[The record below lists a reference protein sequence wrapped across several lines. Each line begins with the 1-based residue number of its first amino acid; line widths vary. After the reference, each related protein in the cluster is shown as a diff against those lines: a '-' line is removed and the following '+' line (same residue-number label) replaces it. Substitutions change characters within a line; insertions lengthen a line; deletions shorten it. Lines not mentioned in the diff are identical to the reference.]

1 MTATL
6 DSPSAPPRE
15 AEAPPAPR
23 RRTWMWGLIGVGT
36 LALILSGWQVWA
48 GAPSEYYASIALSM
62 SRSWSNFFFGA
73 VDPAGT
79 VTLDKIPGSFWIP
92 ALFVR
97 VFGYSAWTVILPN
110 ALAATAAAL
119 ITAVTARRLAGIRAG
134 LLAGAIVAVTP
145 ILVAVSR
152 SNQPESFF
160 VFGLSLTAWAS
171 VRAVQTKSVGWLV
184 AAGAFIGLSFQF
196 YMLEA
201 WAVWPALAAAYLC
214 TRQAWGR
221 RLVHLAVAGAVSLA
235 TSLWWVAIVSLI
247 PSGSRPYIGSTI
259 GDNPWEM
266 VFGYNGLGRFGATA
280 DSTTYESFTPPFSGD
295 PGILR
300 LFNAQL
306 AGQIAWLI
314 PAALIGIV
322 VLWILRFPRPLTVLL
337 TVWTLTFAAM
347 FSTVAGMHQFYTA
360 ALAIPLALVVAVA
373 LTAAHRAGTVW
384 PQIAIVGVAGLTAV
398 IVGFSY
404 GGYSIPVSL
413 AQAAAAAVAIALLL
427 SRHRA
432 RMMTTVAMVV
442 GLLLTPTVWSAVTIA
457 HPSSINPVAGGVSEM
472 SAGGFGGA
480 GRGPGGQGTGA
491 RTDGGSFP
499 GGAQAGGQGGGQGG
513 GQAGGQGTAQG
524 GGQAGPRSGFAPG
537 GSGTVPGSGR
547 NGTTPGAGGRQGMAQ
562 SADSE
567 LVAWLEAHDTG
578 STYVAATFGAQQA
591 ASLIL
596 ATDGASI
603 LPIGGFNGSD
613 DVPTLD
619 RFISLVQSGEI
630 RYVIGGEDR
639 GAGGG
644 AAGFGGTGFGGTGG
658 GGGAAGSGGSSSPE
672 TASAQIRQW
681 VEQNCTVD
689 ASAPGTVYDCG

>member
-6 DSPSAPPRE
+6 DPIAALLPEAAAPPT
-15 AEAPPAPR
+15 AR
-23 RRTWMWGLIGVGT
+23 RSRAWTGGLIAVGA
-36 LALILSGWQVWA
+36 LALFLTGWQVWA

-62 SRSWSNFFFGA
+62 SRSWSNFFFGT

-110 ALAATAAAL
+110 ALAATAAAV
-119 ITAVTARRLAGIRAG
+119 ITAVAGRRLAGVRAG

-160 VFGLSLTAWAS
+160 VLGLALTAWAS
-171 VRAVQTKSVGWLV
+171 VRAVQARSVGWLV
-184 AAGAFIGLSFQF
+184 VAGAFVGLSFQF

-214 TRQAWGR
+214 TRQSWAR
-221 RLVHLAVAGAVSLA
+221 RILHLAVAGVVSLA
-235 TSLWWVAIVSLI
+235 ASLWWVAIVSLI

-259 GDNPWEM
+259 GDDPWEM
-266 VFGYNGLGRFGATA
+266 VFGYNGLGRFTATA
-280 DSTTYESFTPPFSGD
+280 DSSTYESFTPPFSGD

-314 PAALIGIV
+314 PAAILGIV
-322 VLWILRFPRPLTVLL
+322 VLWLLRFPRPLTVLL
-337 TVWTLTFAAM
+337 TVWTVTFAAM

-360 ALAIPLALVVAVA
+360 ALAVPLALVVAVA
-373 LTAAHRAGTVW
+373 LAAAHRAGKVW
-384 PQIAIVGVAGLTAV
+384 PRAAIVGVAGLTAV
-398 IVGFSY
+398 VIGFSY

-413 AQAAAAAVAIALLL
+413 VQAAAAAAAIVLLF

-432 RMMTTVAMVV
+432 RRVTAIVTVV
-442 GLLLTPTVWSAVTIA
+442 GLLLTPAVWSAVTIA

-472 SAGGFGGA
+472 SAGGMGGA
-480 GRGPGGQGTGA
+480 GRGPGGQGAGA
-491 RTDGGSFP
+491 RSDGGSMP
-499 GGAQAGGQGGGQGG
+499 GG
-513 GQAGGQGTAQG
+513 AQG
-524 GGQAGPRSGFAPG
+524 GGQNGPQGG
-537 GSGTVPGSGR
+537 GSRAGS
-547 NGTTPGAGGRQGMAQ
+547 GAGGAQTAPGTGRSGATQGFGGQAGM
-562 SADSE
+562 SRGADTE

-578 STYVAATFGAQQA
+578 STYVAAAFGAQQA

-619 RFISLVQSGEI
+619 RFISLVQSGEL

-639 GAGGG
+639 GAGAGATGFG
-644 AAGFGGTGFGGTGG
+644 AAGGTGG
-658 GGGAAGSGGSSSPE
+658 GGAGGSGSGRSTTTD

-681 VEQNCTVD
+681 VEQNCAID
-689 ASAPGTVYDCG
+689 SSAPGTVYDCG

>member
-6 DSPSAPPRE
+6 DPIAAPFPD
-15 AEAPPAPR
+15 AAPR
-23 RRTWMWGLIGVGT
+23 PRAVRSRAWTGGLIAVGA
-36 LALILSGWQVWA
+36 LALLLSGWQVWA

-110 ALAATAAAL
+110 ALAATAAAV
-119 ITAVTARRLAGIRAG
+119 IAAVAGRRLAGVRAG
-134 LLAGAIVAVTP
+134 LLAGVIVAVTP

-160 VFGLSLTAWAS
+160 VLGLALTAWAC
-171 VRAVQTKSVGWLV
+171 VRAIQARSLGWLV
-184 AAGAFIGLSFQF
+184 VAGAFVGLSFQF

-214 TRQAWGR
+214 TRQSWAR
-221 RLVHLAVAGAVSLA
+221 RILHLAVAGVVSLA
-235 TSLWWVAIVSLI
+235 ASLWWVAIVSLI
-247 PSGSRPYIGSTI
+247 PAGSRPYIGSTI

-266 VFGYNGLGRFGATA
+266 VFGYNGLGRFAATS

-314 PAALIGIV
+314 PAALLGIV

-337 TVWTLTFAAM
+337 TVWTVTFAAM

-360 ALAIPLALVVAVA
+360 ALAVPLALVVAVA
-373 LTAAHRAGTVW
+373 LAAAQRAGKVW
-384 PQIAIVGVAGLTAV
+384 PRIAIVGVAGLTAV
-398 IVGFSY
+398 VIGFSY

-413 AQAAAAAVAIALLL
+413 VQAGAAAAAIVLLV

-432 RMMTTVAMVV
+432 RLITTVVTVV
-442 GLLLTPTVWSAVTIA
+442 GLLLTPAVWSAVTIA

-480 GRGPGGQGTGA
+480 GRGPGGQGTGS
-491 RTDGGSFP
+491 RFDGGALP
-499 GGAQAGGQGGGQGG
+499 GG
-513 GQAGGQGTAQG
+513 GQAGGGQAGGGQAGGAQNGGGQAGGAQG
-524 GGQAGPRSGFAPG
+524 GGQRGQRDGSAAG
-537 GSGTVPGSGR
+537 GSGSAPGTGR
-547 NGTTPGAGGRQGMAQ
+547 TGAAQGFGGQAGMSQG
-562 SADSE
+562 ADAE
-567 LVAWLEAHDTG
+567 LVAWLTARDTG
-578 STYVAATFGAQQA
+578 TTYLAATFGAQQA

-603 LPIGGFNGSD
+603 LPIGGFNGTD

-619 RFISLVQSGEI
+619 RFVSLVQSGQL
-630 RYVIGGEDR
+630 RYVIGGDER
-639 GAGGG
+639 GAGAG
-644 AAGFGGTGFGGTGG
+644 ATGFGAT
-658 GGGAAGSGGSSSPE
+658 GSGRSASTD

-681 VEQNCTVD
+681 VAQNCVVD
-689 ASAPGTVYDCG
+689 SSAPGTVYACG

>member
-6 DSPSAPPRE
+6 DPIAAPLPE
-15 AEAPPAPR
+15 VAVPPTVR
-23 RRTWMWGLIGVGT
+23 RSRAWTGGLIAVGA
-36 LALILSGWQVWA
+36 LALFLTGWQVWA

-110 ALAATAAAL
+110 ALAATAAAV
-119 ITAVTARRLAGIRAG
+119 ITAVAGRRLAGVRAG

-160 VFGLSLTAWAS
+160 VLGLALTAWAS
-171 VRAVQTKSVGWLV
+171 VRAVQARSVGWLV
-184 AAGAFIGLSFQF
+184 VAGAFVGLSFQF

-214 TRQAWGR
+214 TRQSWAR
-221 RLVHLAVAGAVSLA
+221 RILHLAVAGAVSLA
-235 TSLWWVAIVSLI
+235 ASLWWVAIVSLI

-266 VFGYNGLGRFGATA
+266 VFGYNGLGRFTATS
-280 DSTTYESFTPPFSGD
+280 DSSTYESFTPPFSGD

-314 PAALIGIV
+314 PAAILGIV
-322 VLWILRFPRPLTVLL
+322 MLWLLRFPRPLTVLL
-337 TVWTLTFAAM
+337 TVWTVTFAAM

-360 ALAIPLALVVAVA
+360 ALAVPLALVVAVA
-373 LTAAHRAGTVW
+373 LAAAHRAGKVW
-384 PQIAIVGVAGLTAV
+384 PRVAIVGVAGLTAV
-398 IVGFSY
+398 VIGFSY

-413 AQAAAAAVAIALLL
+413 VQAAAAAAAIVLLL

-432 RMMTTVAMVV
+432 RVVTTVVTV
-442 GLLLTPTVWSAVTIA
+442 IGLLLTPAVWSAVTIA

-480 GRGPGGQGTGA
+480 GRGPGGQGAGA
-491 RTDGGSFP
+491 RFDGGSMP
-499 GGAQAGGQGGGQGG
+499 GG
-513 GQAGGQGTAQG
+513 AQG
-524 GGQAGPRSGFAPG
+524 GGQNGPQGAGSRN
-537 GSGTVPGSGR
+537 GSGAGGAQTVPGTGRSGATQGFGGQAGMSR
-547 NGTTPGAGGRQGMAQ
+547 GA
-562 SADSE
+562 DTE
-567 LVAWLEAHDTG
+567 LVAWLQSHDTG
-578 STYVAATFGAQQA
+578 STYVAAAFGAQQA

-619 RFISLVQSGEI
+619 RFISLVQSGQL

-639 GAGGG
+639 GAGAG
-644 AAGFGGTGFGGTGG
+644 ATGFGAPGGTGG
-658 GGGAAGSGGSSSPE
+658 GGTGGSGSGRATTTD

-681 VEQNCTVD
+681 VEQNCAID
-689 ASAPGTVYDCG
+689 SSAPGTVYDCQ

>member
-6 DSPSAPPRE
+6 DSISAPPRE

-23 RRTWMWGLIGVGT
+23 RRTWMWGVIGVGA
-36 LALILSGWQVWA
+36 LALFLSGWQVWA

-160 VFGLSLTAWAS
+160 VLGLSLTAWAS

-221 RLVHLAVAGAVSLA
+221 RLVHLVVAGAVSLA

-337 TVWTLTFAAM
+337 TIWTLTFAAM

-360 ALAIPLALVVAVA
+360 ALAVPLALVVAVA
-373 LTAAHRAGTVW
+373 LTAAHRTGTVW

-404 GGYSIPVSL
+404 GGYSVPVSL
-413 AQAAAAAVAIALLL
+413 AQAAAAAAAIVLLL

-432 RMMTTVAMVV
+432 RVITAVAMIV

-472 SAGGFGGA
+472 SAGGFGGT
-480 GRGPGGQGTGA
+480 GRGPGGQGTGT

-499 GGAQAGGQGGGQGG
+499 GGAQAGGRGGGQS
-513 GQAGGQGTAQG
+513 
-524 GGQAGPRSGFAPG
+524 GPRSGFAPG
-537 GSGTVPGSGR
+537 GSGTAPGSGR
-547 NGTTPGAGGRQGMAQ
+547 NGTMPGAGGRQGMTQ
-562 SADSE
+562 GADSE
-567 LVAWLEAHDTG
+567 LVAWLEARDTG

-619 RFISLVQSGEI
+619 RFISLVQSGEL

-644 AAGFGGTGFGGTGG
+644 ATGFGGTGFGGTGSAA
-658 GGGAAGSGGSSSPE
+658 GGGAAGSARSASSD

>member
-6 DSPSAPPRE
+6 DPIAAPLPEAAPP
-15 AEAPPAPR
+15 PAAR
-23 RRTWMWGLIGVGT
+23 RSRAWTGGLVAVGA
-36 LALILSGWQVWA
+36 LALILTGWQVWA

-62 SRSWSNFFFGA
+62 SRSWSDFFFGA

-110 ALAATAAAL
+110 ALAATAAA
-119 ITAVTARRLAGIRAG
+119 IVTAVAGRRLAGLRAG
-134 LLAGAIVAVTP
+134 LLAGAITAVTP

-160 VFGLSLTAWAS
+160 VLGLALTAWAS
-171 VRAVQTKSVGWLV
+171 VRAVQARSLGWLV
-184 AAGAFIGLSFQF
+184 VAGAFVGLSFQF

-214 TRQAWGR
+214 TRQSWAR
-221 RLVHLAVAGAVSLA
+221 RIIHLAVAGAVSLA
-235 TSLWWVAIVSLI
+235 ASLWWVAIVSLI
-247 PSGSRPYIGSTI
+247 PTGTRPYIGSTI

-266 VFGYNGLGRFGATA
+266 VFGYNGLGRFSATA
-280 DSTTYESFTPPFSGD
+280 DSATYESFTPPFSGD

-300 LFNAQL
+300 LFNVQL

-314 PAALIGIV
+314 PAAILGIV

-337 TVWTLTFAAM
+337 AVWTATFAVM

-360 ALAIPLALVVAVA
+360 ALAVPLALVVAVA
-373 LTAAHRAGTVW
+373 FAAPQRAGKVW
-384 PQIAIVGVAGLTAV
+384 PRVAIVGVAGLTAV
-398 IVGFSY
+398 VIGFSY

-413 AQAAAAAVAIALLL
+413 IQAAAAAAAIVLLL

-432 RMMTTVAMVV
+432 RLVTTVVTVV
-442 GLLLTPTVWSAVTIA
+442 GLLLTPAVWSAVTIA

-491 RTDGGSFP
+491 RPDGGSVP
-499 GGAQAGGQGGGQGG
+499 GGAQAGGRSGAQGGGARNGSAAGGPGTAPGTGRTDSSQGFG
-513 GQAGGQGTAQG
+513 GQAGAS
-524 GGQAGPRSGFAPG
+524 R
-537 GSGTVPGSGR
+537 
-547 NGTTPGAGGRQGMAQ
+547 
-562 SADSE
+562 SADTE
-567 LVAWLEAHDTG
+567 LVAWLEARDTG
-578 STYVAATFGAQQA
+578 TTYLAAAFGAQQA

-619 RFISLVQSGEI
+619 RFLSLVQSGEL

-639 GAGGG
+639 GAGAGATGFGG
-644 AAGFGGTGFGGTGG
+644 AGGIGGGGFGGTGSARSTTTD
-658 GGGAAGSGGSSSPE
+658 

-681 VEQNCTVD
+681 VEQNCAVD
-689 ASAPGTVYDCG
+689 SSAPGTVYDCG